1 MFMVLGD
8 RSEIKINFIPFDR
21 YLCLGAGRLL
31 FLLALFTGSCL
42 LAGLGGLVS
51 YLGIYDRSPVPWIVV
66 VSTPPQIE
74 SYVRV
79 QIPSLDAV
87 NFSSNHHLGTL

>member
-8 RSEIKINFIPFDR
+8 RLEVKINFIPFDR
-21 YLCLGAGRLL
+21 HLCLGAGTLL
-31 FLLALFTGSCL
+31 FLLALFTGSWL
-42 LAGLGGLVS
+42 LVGLGGLVS

-74 SYVRV
+74 SYLRV
-79 QIPSLDAV
+79 
-87 NFSSNHHLGTL
+87 

>member
-1 MFMVLGD
+1 MFMALGD
-8 RSEIKINFIPFDR
+8 RLEVKIYFIPFDR
-21 YLCLGAGRLL
+21 CLGAGRLL

-51 YLGIYDRSPVPWIVV
+51 YLGIYDRSPVHWIVV

-79 QIPSLDAV
+79 QIPSLDKV
-87 NFSSNHHLGTL
+87 NFNSNNHLGTI